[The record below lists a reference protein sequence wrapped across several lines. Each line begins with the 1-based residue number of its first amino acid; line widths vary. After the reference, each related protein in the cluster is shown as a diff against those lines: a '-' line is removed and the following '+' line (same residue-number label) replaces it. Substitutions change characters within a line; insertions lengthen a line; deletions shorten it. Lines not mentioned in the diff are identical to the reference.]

1 MSEQFTDFT
10 KKCSSRIL
18 KELQKINSK
27 ISARTT
33 FQQAFE
39 ILMEHWDLEL
49 SIETMNNITTC
60 AIYKDDAIVYEREF
74 KDTWDEK
81 NGDWNLDI
89 IYKTILEHIIKTKL
103 YKRPKIGKREL
114 NKIAKEK
121 AKSQNKSKKIF

>member
-60 AIYKDDAIVYEREF
+60 AIYKDDAVVYECEF

-81 NGDWNLDI
+81 IGDWNLDI
-89 IYKTILEHIIKTKL
+89 IYKTILEQVI
-103 YKRPKIGKREL
+103 
-114 NKIAKEK
+114 
-121 AKSQNKSKKIF
+121 